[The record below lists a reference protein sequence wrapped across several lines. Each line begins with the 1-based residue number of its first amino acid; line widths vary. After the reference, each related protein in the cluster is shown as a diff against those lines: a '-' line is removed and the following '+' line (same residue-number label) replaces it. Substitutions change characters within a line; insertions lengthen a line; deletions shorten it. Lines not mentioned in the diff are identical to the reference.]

1 MVWVLCSFSLPHNK
15 QLLGLPA
22 GMCIK
27 VKVGELEQAYN
38 PISTDETPG
47 EVILLVKVSCSD
59 LVRTLEPGHESA
71 IAKFDLTW
79 AHCVLLAEAMCSHSA
94 ADSCLH
100 DLPEHGSATA

>member
-1 MVWVLCSFSLPHNK
+1 MLCSFSLPHNK

-59 LVRTLEPGHESA
+59 LVRNLSQA
-71 IAKFDLTW
+71 ISRPSLDMILPLDIACFWSKQCPAILQQIRVCT
-79 AHCVLLAEAMCSHSA
+79 MCQSMS
-94 ADSCLH
+94 
-100 DLPEHGSATA
+100 

>member
-1 MVWVLCSFSLPHNK
+1 MLRSFSLPHNK

-59 LVRTLEPGHESA
+59 LVRTLEPGHKSA
-71 IAKFDLTW
+71 IARHDLTFG
-79 AHCVLLAEAMCSHSA
+79 HCVLLVKAMSSHFA
-94 ADSCLH
+94 ADSCLYNG
-100 DLPEHGSATA
+100 PEHVLATA